1 MLKPDISHFSHV
13 RALGG
18 AVISGSSFATALAS
32 PLAAH
37 MMDRLREPDPDLVRA
52 LLIHNAD
59 GDGFDAGKGFGTP
72 EAAYVPWEC
81 RPGTVT
87 LH

>member
-1 MLKPDISHFSHV
+1 
-13 RALGG
+13 
-18 AVISGSSFATALAS
+18 
-32 PLAAH
+32 
-37 MMDRLREPDPDLVRA
+37 MMDGLREPDPDLVRA
-52 LLIHNAD
+52 LLIHNTD